1 MAFMSDRD
9 RAIAGLLSGLVRSAF
24 GAGARLRYVSRLRG
38 ATKKGVYRVVLDG
51 GPTAIVYVWDPHE
64 DYWPAADS
72 STAGRAGTDPFSHA
86 SGLDLFCAAYD
97 RLSGLGI
104 RAPRLYLADASR
116 EHFPADAA
124 VVEDVAGPSLEH
136 IIEADPHRAAPVL
149 QELSGMLRALHA
161 DTADAFG
168 KLLPVTS
175 GRAAA
180 GGSCA
185 AVVLAR
191 ALADLAEAAARVPR
205 IADAR
210 ARFADALHERAAR
223 IGPRP
228 GHSLIHGELGPD
240 HVLTDGEGRPVLV
253 DIEGLMYFDPEWE
266 HVFLR
271 LRFGEHY
278 RFLRE
283 PGLDPQRLALY
294 RLALHLSL
302 VAGPLR
308 LLDGDFP
315 DREPM
320 LQIVA
325 YNTGQACLDIGV
337 TGA

>member
-1 MAFMSDRD
+1 MGNRE
-9 RAIAGLLSGLVRSAF
+9 RATAELLAGLVQSAF
-24 GAGARLRYVSRLRG
+24 GADARPRHVSRLRG
-38 ATKKGVYRVVLDG
+38 ASKKGVYRVILDG
-51 GPTAIVYVWDPHE
+51 GSTAIVYVWDPRE
-64 DYWPAADS
+64 DYWLTADA
-72 STAGRAGTDPFSHA
+72 STVGRADADPFSHA
-86 SGLDLFCAAYD
+86 SGLDLFCAAHD
-97 RLSGLGI
+97 RLSGLGL
-104 RAPRLYLADASR
+104 RTPRLYLADASR
-116 EHFPADAA
+116 ERYPAGAA
-124 VVEDVAGPSLEH
+124 VIEDVAGPSLEH
-136 IIEADPHRAAPVL
+136 IIGTRPHRAAPAL

-161 DTADAFG
+161 DTAGTFG

-205 IADAR
+205 IADAQ
-210 ARFADALHERAAR
+210 ARLAGTLHERAAR

-240 HVLTDGEGRPVLV
+240 HVLTDGAGRPVLI

-283 PGLDPQRLALY
+283 PGLDPHRLALY

-325 YNTGQACLDIGV
+325 YNTEQACRDIGV
-337 TGA
+337 PGA

>member
-1 MAFMSDRD
+1 VSDRD
-9 RAIAGLLSGLVRSAF
+9 RATAGTLAGLLRSAL
-24 GAGARLRYVSRLRG
+24 GAGARLRQVSRLPG
-38 ATKKGVYRVVLDG
+38 SSKKGVYRVVLDG
-51 GPTAIVYVWDPHE
+51 GRTAIVYVWDASE
-64 DYWPAADS
+64 DYWAGADG
-72 STAGRAGTDPFSHA
+72 STAGRDDTDPFSHA
-86 SGLDLFCAAYD
+86 SGLGLFRAAHD

-104 RAPRLYLADASR
+104 RVPRLYLADASR
-116 EHFPADAA
+116 EHYPADAA

-136 IIEADPHRAAPVL
+136 IIETRPHRAGPAL
-149 QELSGMLRALHA
+149 QELGEMLRALHA

-168 KLLPVTS
+168 KLRPVSS

-191 ALADLAEAAARVPR
+191 GLADLAEAAARVPR
-205 IADAR
+205 IAAAR
-210 ARFADALHERAAR
+210 ARFADTLRERAAR

-228 GHSLIHGELGPD
+228 GYSLIHGELGPD
-240 HVLTDGEGRPVLV
+240 HVLTDGDGRPVLI

-283 PGLDPQRLALY
+283 PGLDPDRLALY
-294 RLALHLSL
+294 RLAMHLNL

-320 LQIVA
+320 LQIAA

>member
-1 MAFMSDRD
+1 MTTGRTPA
-9 RAIAGLLSGLVRSAF
+9 AVGQLAGLLRSAF
-24 GAGARLRYVSRLRG
+24 GAGTRLQHVSRLPG
-38 ATKKGVYRVVLDG
+38 ASKKGVYRVTLDG
-51 GPTAIVYVWDPHE
+51 APATAIVYVWDPRE
-64 DYWPAADS
+64 DYWPAADGAP
-72 STAGRAGTDPFSHA
+72 AGRDDDPFSHA
-86 SGLDLFCAAYD
+86 TGLDLFRAGHD

-104 RAPRLYLADASR
+104 RTPRLYLADGSR
-116 EHFPADAA
+116 EHYPADAA

-136 IIEADPHRAAPVL
+136 IIETEPHRVPPVMRQL
-149 QELSGMLRALHA
+149 GEALRTLHA
-161 DTADAFG
+161 DTAVAFG
-168 KLLPVTS
+168 KLRTVAS

-191 ALADLAEAAARVPR
+191 ARADLADAAARVPQ

-210 ARFADALHERAAR
+210 ARFDGRLRELAAG
-223 IGPRP
+223 IGPPRP
-228 GHSLIHGELGPD
+228 EHSLIHGELGPD
-240 HVLTDGEGRPVLV
+240 HVLTDGEGRPVLI

-271 LRFGEHY
+271 LRFGELY

-283 PGLDPQRLALY
+283 PGLDPHRLALY
-294 RLALHLSL
+294 RLAMHLSL

-315 DREPM
+315 GREPM

-325 YNTGQACLDIGV
+325 YNTRQACLDIGV

>member
-1 MAFMSDRD
+1 MVTADQL
-9 RAIAGLLSGLVRSAF
+9 AGLVRSAF

-38 ATKKGVYRVVLDG
+38 SSKKGVYRAVLDG
-51 GPTAIVYVWDPHE
+51 GSTAIVYVWDPSE
-64 DYWPAADS
+64 DYWP
-72 STAGRAGTDPFSHA
+72 TTGRDDDDPSSHA
-86 SGLDLFCAAYD
+86 TGLDLFRAAHD

-104 RAPRLYLADASR
+104 RTPRLYLADASR
-116 EHFPADAA
+116 EHYPADAA

-136 IIEADPHRAAPVL
+136 VIEAEPDRVPPIM
-149 QELSGMLRALHA
+149 QQLSEALRTLHA
-161 DTADAFG
+161 DKADAFG
-168 KLLPVTS
+168 RLRPVTS
-175 GRAAA
+175 GRSAA
-180 GGSCA
+180 GGSCPT
-185 AVVLAR
+185 VVLAR
-191 ALADLAEAAARVPR
+191 ALTNLADAAARVPQ

-210 ARFADALHERAAR
+210 ARFADRLHELAGR

-228 GHSLIHGELGPD
+228 GYSLIHGELGPD
-240 HVLTDGEGRPVLV
+240 HVLTDAESRPVLI

-278 RFLRE
+278 HFLRE
-283 PGLDPQRLALY
+283 PGLDPHRLALY

-315 DREPM
+315 DRGPM

-325 YNTGQACLDIGV
+325 YNTRQACLDIGV

>member
-1 MAFMSDRD
+1 MSDRD
-9 RAIAGLLSGLVRSAF
+9 RANAELLAGLVRAAF
-24 GAGARLRYVSRLRG
+24 GGRARLRHVSRLRG
-38 ATKKGVYRVVLDG
+38 GSKKGVYRVVLHG
-51 GPTAIVYVWDPHE
+51 GPTAIAYVWDPRE
-64 DYWPAADS
+64 DYWPAADGS
-72 STAGRAGTDPFSHA
+72 AAGRADADLFSHA
-86 SGLDLFCAAYD
+86 SGLDLFRAAHD

-104 RAPRLYLADASR
+104 RTPRLYLADASR
-116 EHFPADAA
+116 EHYPADAA

-136 IIEADPHRAAPVL
+136 IIETEPHRAAPAL
-149 QELSGMLRALHA
+149 QQLSEMLRALHA
-161 DTADAFG
+161 DKADAFG

-175 GRAAA
+175 GHAAA
-180 GGSCA
+180 GESGP

-191 ALADLAEAAARVPR
+191 ALADLADAAERVPQV
-205 IADAR
+205 AGER
-210 ARFADALHERAAR
+210 ARLADTLHERAAR

-240 HVLTDGEGRPVLV
+240 HVLTDGDGRPVLI

-283 PGLDPQRLALY
+283 PGLDPDRLALY

-302 VAGPLR
+302 IAGPLR

-325 YNTGQACLDIGV
+325 YNIGQALSLL
-337 TGA
+337 ALS

>member
-1 MAFMSDRD
+1 MAT
-9 RAIAGLLSGLVRSAF
+9 AELLSWLVRSAF
-24 GAGARLRYVSRLRG
+24 GAGARPRHVSRLRG
-38 ATKKGVYRVVLDG
+38 SSKKGVYRVVLDG
-51 GPTAIVYVWDPHE
+51 GRTAIVYVWDPRE
-64 DYWPAADS
+64 DYWPAADAS
-72 STAGRAGTDPFSHA
+72 AAGRAGTDPFSHA
-86 SGLDLFCAAYD
+86 SGLDLFRAAHD

-104 RAPRLYLADASR
+104 RVPALYLADASR
-116 EHFPADAA
+116 EHYPADAA

-136 IIEADPHRAAPVL
+136 IIETEPHRAPPVL
-149 QELSGMLRALHA
+149 QELGGMLRALHA
-161 DTADAFG
+161 DTAGAFG
-168 KLLPVTS
+168 KLLPVAS

-191 ALADLAEAAARVPR
+191 ARADLADAAARVPR

-210 ARFADALHERAAR
+210 DRFADTLRERAAR

-240 HVLTDGEGRPVLV
+240 HVLTDGEGGPVLI

-266 HVFLR
+266 HAFLR

-283 PGLDPQRLALY
+283 PGLDPYRLALY

-325 YNTGQACLDIGV
+325 YNIAQACRDIGV